1 MEPAPKVTPQPSPDV
16 PHEED
21 VKHGDGDFD
30 NDSLSDGDGDFY
42 TNGRLDFTNCSPT
55 LTTILLNLSTNM
67 TRLVFVIQFIPARRR
82 ISLQNLLLL
91 MMKERHA
98 FDPYLPTTNLHMSPI
113 MLSPTTMSIA
123 NFANNP

>member
-16 PHEED
+16 PDEED

-82 ISLQNLLLL
+82 ILLQDLYLPMLT
-91 MMKERHA
+91 ERHP
-98 FDPYLPTTNLHMSPI
+98 FPP
-113 MLSPTTMSIA
+113 
-123 NFANNP
+123 